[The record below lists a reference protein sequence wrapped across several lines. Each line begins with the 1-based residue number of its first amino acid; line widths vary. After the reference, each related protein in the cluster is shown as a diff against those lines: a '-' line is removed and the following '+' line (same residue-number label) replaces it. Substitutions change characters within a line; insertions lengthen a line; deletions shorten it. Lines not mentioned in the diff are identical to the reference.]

1 MSPKRGRPSSPFPPE
16 YVSDVARQ
24 FVIAFYNS
32 NPDVLEQKFIADPDF
47 EKSLPARAH
56 KFERRVRQVLTAH
69 QEVPKPYPENVADI
83 CLLVYVADLDGECPK
98 LLQAGLK
105 ANEHIY
111 RERAELYRSSVIA
124 ILQAKTRV
132 DRKDYMFLD
141 KPLFSGND
149 EDEDF

>member
-1 MSPKRGRPSSPFPPE
+1 MSTKLGRPSPFAPE
-16 YVSDVARQ
+16 YVSDVAQ
-24 FVIAFYNS
+24 QLVIAFYNAH
-32 NPDVLEQKFIADPDF
+32 PDLLEQKVTADPNF
-47 EKSLPARAH
+47 GKQLPTRAF

-69 QEVPKPYPENVADI
+69 QQVPKPYPENVSDI
-83 CLLVYVADLDGECPK
+83 CLLVYLADLDGECPK

-111 RERAELYRSSVIA
+111 RERAELYRGSVINV
-124 ILQAKTRV
+124 LQAKARV

-141 KPLFSGND
+141 MPLFGSAD